1 MAVYRNPNETA
12 LDPQPVAPGTT
23 PVYSVGNIPPL
34 VNWTCVI
41 GDSASFRI
49 YVEDDLENPLD
60 YDTTSVGDDSGW
72 DISGEF
78 RRYSDNTGDDLL
90 FTIYPDVTE
99 FDRDIGPGN
108 FTVTL
113 SPAQSKILRTGDV
126 FDIQLRDDTRVWT
139 VCQGEMIMIG
149 EVTEQDTVS

>member
-12 LDPQPVAPGTT
+12 MEIQPVAPSPST
-23 PVYSVGNIPPL
+23 YSVGNIPPL

-126 FDIQLRDDTRVWT
+126 FDIQLRDGVDRVWT

>member
-12 LDPQPVAPGTT
+12 IETQPVAT
-23 PVYSVGNIPPL
+23 PVSTYNVGNIPPL

-49 YVEDDLENPLD
+49 YVEDDQEQPLD
-60 YDTTSVGDDSGW
+60 YNTTSAGDDEVW

-99 FDRDIGPGN
+99 FDEDGE

-113 SPAQSKILRTGDV
+113 TSAQSKILRTGDV
-126 FDIQLRDDTRVWT
+126 FDIQVRDGATRVWT

>member
-12 LDPQPVAPGTT
+12 IETQPVAT
-23 PVYSVGNIPPL
+23 PVSTYNVGNIPPL

-49 YVEDDLENPLD
+49 YVEDDQEQPLD
-60 YDTTSVGDDSGW
+60 YNTTSAGDDEVW

-90 FTIYPDVTE
+90 FTIYPDQTE
-99 FDRDIGPGN
+99 FDEEGE

-113 SPAQSKILRTGDV
+113 TSAQSKILRTGDV
-126 FDIQLRDDTRVWT
+126 FDIQLRDGDTRVWT

>member
-1 MAVYRNPNETA
+1 MAVYRNPNETS
-12 LDPQPVAPGTT
+12 LDPQPVAT
-23 PVYSVGNIPPL
+23 PTSVYNIGNIPPL

-49 YVEDDLENPLD
+49 YVEDDQGNELD
-60 YDTTSVGDDSGW
+60 YDTTSAGDTTGW

-90 FTIYPDVTE
+90 FTVYPDQTE
-99 FDRDIGPGN
+99 FDDAGE

>member
-12 LDPQPVAPGTT
+12 MDTQPVAPAPST
-23 PVYSVGNIPPL
+23 YNVGNIPPL

-49 YVEDDLENPLD
+49 YVEDDQGNELD
-60 YDTTSVGDDSGW
+60 YDTTSAGDTTGW

-78 RRYSDNTGDDLL
+78 RRYSDNVGDDLL
-90 FTIYPDVTE
+90 FTVYPDQTE
-99 FDRDIGPGN
+99 FDDAGE

>member
-12 LDPQPVAPGTT
+12 METQPVAPAPST
-23 PVYSVGNIPPL
+23 YNVGNIPPL

-49 YVEDDLENPLD
+49 YVEDDQGNELD
-60 YDTTSVGDDSGW
+60 YDTTSAGDTTGW
-72 DISGEF
+72 DISGDF
-78 RRYSDNTGDDLL
+78 RRYSDNVGDDLL
-90 FTIYPDVTE
+90 FTIYPDQTE
-99 FDRDIGPGN
+99 FDEAGE

-126 FDIQLRDDTRVWT
+126 FDIQLTDDTRVWT
-139 VCQGEMIMIG
+139 VCQGEMTMIG
-149 EVTEQDTVS
+149 EVTDQEVS

>member
-1 MAVYRNPNETA
+1 MAVYRNPNETP
-12 LDPQPVAPGTT
+12 LDPQPTAPAT
-23 PVYSVGNIPPL
+23 YNIGNKPPL

-49 YVEDDLENPLD
+49 YVEDDQGNELD
-60 YDTTSVGDDSGW
+60 YTFPVSGDDAGW

-90 FTIYPDVTE
+90 FTIYPNQV
-99 FDRDIGPGN
+99 PGLDEPGE
-108 FTVTL
+108 FTVTV

-126 FDIQLRDDTRVWT
+126 FDIQLRDATRVWT

>member
-12 LDPQPVAPGTT
+12 MDTQPVAPAPST
-23 PVYSVGNIPPL
+23 YNVGNIPPL

-49 YVEDDLENPLD
+49 YVEDDQGNELD
-60 YDTTSVGDDSGW
+60 YDTTSAGDTTGW

-90 FTIYPDVTE
+90 FTVYPDQTE
-99 FDRDIGPGN
+99 FDDAGE

-126 FDIQLRDDTRVWT
+126 FDIQLRDATRVWT

>member
-1 MAVYRNPNETA
+1 MAVYRNPNETS
-12 LDPQPVAPGTT
+12 LDPQPVAT
-23 PVYSVGNIPPL
+23 PVSTYNVGNIPPL

-90 FTIYPDVTE
+90 FTVYPDQTE
-99 FDRDIGPGN
+99 FDEAGE

-126 FDIQLRDDTRVWT
+126 FDIQLRDATRVWT

>member
-12 LDPQPVAPGTT
+12 METQPVAPAPST
-23 PVYSVGNIPPL
+23 YNVGNIPPL

-49 YVEDDLENPLD
+49 YVEDDQGNELD
-60 YDTTSVGDDSGW
+60 YDTTSAGDTTGW

-90 FTIYPDVTE
+90 FTVYPDQTE
-99 FDRDIGPGN
+99 FDDAGE

-139 VCQGEMIMIG
+139 VCQG
-149 EVTEQDTVS
+149 